1 MIRKPRTE
9 WISRLLPLLLAAA
22 MPAADAADATVGS
35 GTPASC
41 DEAALDAAIA
51 LLAPAGTLSFDCGA
65 AEHTLALSA
74 IKTLSGNIVVDGGGR
89 IVLDGQYATPLLAT
103 GTSGSVVELRGL
115 RLYRGYA
122 AGGYGGC
129 AAVAGG
135 TSLRILDSS
144 LAACSAE
151 FSGGAIHTGS
161 GSTLELRRS
170 RIENAQ
176 AAHGGAIAAN
186 GNVTLVDSTLSA
198 NVAGASGEG
207 GALQLWF
214 GTLTATDTRFTQ
226 NVGYTGGALHLR
238 GGSATLTRVR
248 FDQNHATLRGGAAL
262 LRENA
267 ILAGTDVAFEDNLA
281 DESGGALFLS
291 AHDDGIS
298 GTAVPDT
305 AAQLL
310 RPRFVGNL
318 AMAEGGA
325 VFVDGPLPL
334 HAGGYGVLAMQY
346 GVFTGNVAPFGGAV
360 LQGGQANFID
370 SRFESNR
377 ADYGGALH
385 LNGGWPLSA
394 PVLWGYT
401 ALTRVVIADNE
412 AAVDGGG
419 LLGGGITVF
428 DQVQFNRNHA
438 RRNGGAI
445 ELVTRTAPIAQAS
458 FVDNTAEYDGG
469 AIHLR
474 ALVGQD
480 LINLSFSG
488 NATLNPLGHGG
499 DIAVM
504 AGHLINTSISLRHST
519 LRNGLSTGGG
529 ALYVSS
535 LGGRADLENNVILA
549 ASAGSCSG
557 FHGISLGGN
566 VMPADCNPTH
576 PTDLTISTAADL
588 GLGALSNAGAAT
600 FGFVPQPGS
609 ALIDRVDCSSGRTID
624 QRGRTAPVDGDGN
637 GLARCDSGAIERQ
650 PNEPEADVVLLANGF
665 ED

>member
-1 MIRKPRTE
+1 MIRLPSVART
-9 WISRLLPLLLAAA
+9 IALLCACAS
-22 MPAADAADATVGS
+22 PAAHAADATVGS

-65 AEHTLALSA
+65 ADHALALNTVKS
-74 IKTLSGNIVVDGGGR
+74 LSGNVVVDGGGR

-103 GTSGSVVELRGL
+103 SGSGSVIELRGL
-115 RLYRGYA
+115 RLHRGYA

-129 AAVAGG
+129 AAVASG
-135 TSLRILDSS
+135 TSLRVLDSTIGD
-144 LAACSAE
+144 CSADY
-151 FSGGAIHTGS
+151 SGGAIHTAG

-186 GNVTLVDSTLSA
+186 GNVALIDSTFSA

-207 GALQLWF
+207 GAVQIWF

-226 NVGYTGGALHLR
+226 NVGYIGGALHQR

-248 FDQNHATLRGGAAL
+248 FDQNHATLRGGAVL
-262 LRENA
+262 LREGA
-267 ILAGTDVAFEDNLA
+267 SLSGTEVSFDDNLA

-291 AHDDGIS
+291 AHDDGVP

-305 AAQLL
+305 AALL
-310 RPRFVGNL
+310 QRPRFLGNL
-318 AMAEGGA
+318 AMSEGGA
-325 VFVDGPLPL
+325 VFVDGPSPL
-334 HAGGYGVLAMQY
+334 NAGGFGMLVVQH
-346 GVFTGNVAPFGGAV
+346 GVFGNNRAPFGGAI
-360 LQGGQANFID
+360 LQSGQATFED
-370 SRFESNR
+370 SRFESNI
-377 ADYGGALH
+377 ADYGGALS
-385 LNGGWPLSA
+385 LIPGWPQSA
-394 PVLWGYT
+394 PMLWGYT

-412 AAVDGGG
+412 ATFDGGG
-419 LLGGGITVF
+419 LHGGGIPIF

-438 RRNGGAI
+438 RRHGGAI
-445 ELVTRTAPIAQAS
+445 ALVTRTAPIAQAS
-458 FVDNTAEYDGG
+458 FVDNNAEYDGG

-474 ALVGQD
+474 GLVGQE

-504 AGHLINTSISLRHST
+504 GGHLINTSISLRHCT
-519 LRNGLSTGGG
+519 LRNGQSANGA

-535 LGGRADLENNVILA
+535 LGGRADLENNAILA
-549 ASAGSCSG
+549 AGASSCFG
-557 FHGISLGGN
+557 FNGVSQGGN
-566 VMPADCNPTH
+566 AMPADCSPTH
-576 PTDLTISTAADL
+576 PTDLIITTAADL
-588 GLGALSNAGAAT
+588 GLGALSNFGSDT

-609 ALIDRVDCSSGRTID
+609 ALIDRTDCSAGRTID
-624 QRGRTAPVDGDGN
+624 QRGRTAPIDGDGN

-650 PNEPEADVVLLANGF
+650 PTEPQADIVLLADGF